1 MKKTIIASA
10 IAAVVAAPA
19 AFAEVKISGNVNM
32 ELLDQDATTGW
43 DNSTNTDLVFSGS
56 EDLGNGMKAGFKYHV
71 FHDDGGAVCTDT
83 TAATPAVAAQ
93 TAAGTVAAQT
103 AASAASATSSTCAAD
118 KVADL
123 TVSLSGDFGKI
134 NAGRQENFNM
144 AFFHGFAAGDA
155 AHDITL
161 EDGNGQQSRM
171 NSVEYT
177 SPNMNGIT
185 IGLEAGI
192 DAGMANSGTD
202 TDNMDMT
209 DVMVKYSNGPLTVAA
224 GKTTHKGGT
233 AADEEVTNI
242 AASYKMGDLKLAV
255 LDRDVDNSDAGTAN
269 NEMTTFSATYSM
281 GANTLYVGVTDS
293 DDAQDGDYVVSLKH
307 SLSKRTSVYVVAKN
321 DDSDNNTDTLVGI
334 KHSF

>member
-19 AFAEVKISGNVNM
+19 AIAEVKISGNVNM
-32 ELLDQDATTGW
+32 ELLDQDAASGW
-43 DNSTNTDLVFSGS
+43 DNSTNTDLVISGS
-56 EDLGNGMKAGFKYHV
+56 EDLGNGMKAGFKYHL
-71 FHDDGGAVCTDT
+71 FHDDGASTTITTSSATAVFATT
-83 TAATPAVAAQ
+83 TAN
-93 TAAGTVAAQT
+93 
-103 AASAASATSSTCAAD
+103 ASLTTETFVTSASVSN

-123 TVSLSGDFGKI
+123 TVFLSGDFGKI

-144 AFFHGFAAGDA
+144 AYFHGFAAGDA

-161 EDGNGQQSRM
+161 EDVNGQQSRM

-177 SPNMNGIT
+177 SPNMNGLT